1 MASSGA
7 HPTVSL
13 KIPVRASLRSELVPM
28 LRLAVP
34 VVMAELG
41 RMTMGVWVGLSLG
54 LIGTGIILL
63 SAWTVKT
70 RGFSIHDL

>member
-1 MASSGA
+1 
-7 HPTVSL
+7 
-13 KIPVRASLRSELVPM
+13 M

>member
-1 MASSGA
+1 
-7 HPTVSL
+7 
-13 KIPVRASLRSELVPM
+13 M

-63 SAWTVKT
+63 SA
-70 RGFSIHDL
+70 